1 MAGSPRQTLTFV
13 RERLEAAGVRPKTD
27 LGQNFLIDL
36 NLLRVLADTAQLGP
50 EDVVLEVGT
59 GTGSLTNLLAERAGY
74 VISVEIDPKLHA
86 VAKELVGQ
94 KPNVRLLCQDALKSK
109 NRFHPAVLEAVAEV
123 LGEGNRQFKLVANL
137 PYNVATLVL
146 TNLLSL
152 DRPPV
157 TMTATIQKELADRI
171 VARPGTK
178 DYGALSVWI
187 QSQCR
192 AKIERTM
199 PPQVFWPRPKV
210 FSAIIHIVLEPER
223 RNRIRDRELFH
234 NFIRGLFVHR
244 RKFLRAQVL
253 SALGRKTDKAAVD
266 EVLGNLGF
274 DPQSRAEQLDVESIL
289 RLYEALRE
297 RFQGSAFPAPEME
310 AQRSSSGEPCAEY
323 PSDSPSNS
331 DKASDT

>member
-1 MAGSPRQTLTFV
+1 MSTANSPRQTLTFV

-50 EDVVLEVGT
+50 QDVVLEVGT

-94 KPNVRLLCQDALKSK
+94 KANVRLLCQDALKSK
-109 NRFHPAVLEAVAEV
+109 NRFHPAVLEAVEEA
-123 LGEGNRQFKLVANL
+123 LAEGNRQFKLVANL
-137 PYNVATLVL
+137 PYNVATPVL

-152 DRPPV
+152 ERPPV

-171 VARPGTK
+171 VARPGSK

-192 AKIERTM
+192 ARIERTM

-223 RNRIRDRELFH
+223 RDRIQDRELFH
-234 NFIRGLFVHR
+234 SFIRGLFLHR

-266 EVLGNLGF
+266 EVLQKMGF
-274 DPQSRAEQLDVESIL
+274 DPQARAEQLDVESIL
-289 RLYEALRE
+289 RLYGALRDQF
-297 RFQGSAFPAPEME
+297 RGGAFATPEVE
-310 AQRSSSGEPCAEY
+310 TQESSGEELSKDFPG
-323 PSDSPSNS
+323 DSEDDSEK
-331 DKASDT
+331 D